1 MKKNLTILH
10 CNDLHNQLYFKVD
23 KQMNLIGGISM
34 LSSYIQ
40 HVRQEN
46 PATLFTISGD
56 ILQEDILGS
65 DYKGMNTIGVINA
78 IHPDAISLGNH
89 ELDYGLA
96 HLLVFKECI
105 DASTL
110 NANLHVIQA
119 GRMLF
124 EPSRILEAN
133 GVRMLTIGLIP

>member
-1 MKKNLTILH
+1 MRKNLTILH

-23 KQMNLIGGISM
+23 PQMNLVGGISM

-40 HVRQEN
+40 RVRQEI

-56 ILQEDILGS
+56 ILQEDLLGS
-65 DYKGMNTIGVINA
+65 DYKGTNTVGVINA
-78 IHPDAISLGNH
+78 IRPDAISLGNH

-105 DASTL
+105 DAPTL
-110 NANLHVIQA
+110 NANLYVLSA
-119 GRMLF
+119 ERSLF
-124 EPSRILEAN
+124 
-133 GVRMLTIGLIP
+133 